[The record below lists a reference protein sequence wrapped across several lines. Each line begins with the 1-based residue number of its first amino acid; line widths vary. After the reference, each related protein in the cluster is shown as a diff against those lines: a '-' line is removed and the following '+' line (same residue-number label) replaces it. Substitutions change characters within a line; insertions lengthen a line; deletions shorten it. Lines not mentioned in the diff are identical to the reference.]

1 MVVPLMTPNPAHPA
15 RRSAW
20 NENAGPHRHLV
31 VARYIV
37 TGGECDAPV
46 GFQHRFEVVNKNARE
61 QLNLRG
67 TLRLDGSASVLAERE
82 VDESVNIHGSSDQRP
97 QLALLP

>member
-31 VARYIV
+31 IARYIV
-37 TGGECDAPV
+37 TGGECDARA
-46 GFQHRFEVVNKNARE
+46 GFQHRLRSSIRMPGNNW
-61 QLNLRG
+61 NIRG
-67 TLRLDGSASVLAERE
+67 TLLLDGSAPVLAGHE
-82 VDESVNIHGSSDQRP
+82 VDESVNIHGSSHQRP
-97 QLALLP
+97 QLVLLP